1 MTRIEIGDYLAVD
14 PRICGGRMIFK
25 GSRIMVADAIE
36 LSEDGYS
43 PEGISEQYYGIISPQ
58 AVQEA
63 LKLWRDLKIKET
75 RVKRTPLI
83 LK

>member
-25 GSRIMVADAIE
+25 GTRIPVADA
-36 LSEDGYS
+36 LSLYQRGYS

-58 AVQEA
+58 AVQEV
-63 LKLWRDLKIKET
+63 LKLWSDLNIKEMK
-75 RVKRTPLI
+75 VKRAPLT